1 MAHESEPVAPSHS
14 AQDAAHRAEPVA
26 PRDVCARNAAT
37 AKAAIVAVL
46 LAAVVLLLPPVKTL
60 FAFAGK
66 FAPGFIAVAIVF
78 PAMIICEL
86 LLFKPHRQYFD
97 FTAKRT
103 LGFAAKQRMF
113 LKFFVHLVCL
123 LLLGAFYAAATFI
136 KDTFL
141 ILYCLLFP
149 ILLLLPV
156 IYFWVTEKYGKEDA
170 LDEFVIAGNSL
181 TDWLRTRSL
190 PPEKRAPSPLR
201 NSHTCNLLR
210 TYFVKGF
217 FVPFMTFACCTAWL
231 FWQEK
236 GTMLFSH
243 AWFINPAADAVAVD
257 MGLIYEAL
265 IPLIVAADVTVG
277 TAGYITSTRIMGT
290 HIIRTDPTVLGWIV
304 ALICY
309 PPFDKLFDL
318 GKLLPV
324 ENIWPQDF
332 ARAFPIASIICCI
345 VTLLLWSGYTWATFT
360 FGLRFSNLT
369 NRGTIDFG
377 PYAVIRHPAYAM
389 KTFCWWVTLI
399 PVFVLHQQSL
409 VYAIPALAVITI
421 IYILRAITEER
432 NMSVDPQYLEYKKK
446 VRWRFIPFIW

>member
-1 MAHESEPVAPSHS
+1 MAQETQANTEPVAP
-14 AQDAAHRAEPVA
+14 D
-26 PRDVCARNAAT
+26 DVCRRNAAT
-37 AKAAIVAVL
+37 GKAAFLAVL
-46 LAAVVLLLPPVKTL
+46 IAAAVLLLPQIKSS

-66 FAPGFIAVAIVF
+66 FAPGLIAVAIVF
-78 PAMIICEL
+78 PAMIFCEL
-86 LLFKPHRQYFD
+86 VLFKPYREHFD

-103 LGFAAKQRMF
+103 LGFAEKQRMY
-113 LKFFVHLVCL
+113 LKFVVHLICL
-123 LLLGAFYAAATFI
+123 LLLGTFYLAATFI
-136 KDTFL
+136 KDSFF

-149 ILLLLPV
+149 ILLFFPV
-156 IYFWVTEKYGKEDA
+156 IYFWVTEKYGKDNV
-170 LDEFVIAGNSL
+170 LDEFVIAANSL
-181 TDWLRTRSL
+181 TAWMRTRKM
-190 PPEKRAPSPLR
+190 PPEQRAPSPLS
-201 NSHTCNLLR
+201 NPHTCNLLR

-236 GTMLFSH
+236 ASLLFSH
-243 AWFINPAADAVAVD
+243 ALFANQSIEAMALD

-277 TAGYITSTRIMGT
+277 TAGYITSTRLLGT
-290 HIIRTDPTVLGWIV
+290 HIVRTDPTALGWVV

-324 ENIWPQDF
+324 ETVWPQDF
-332 ARAFPIASIICCI
+332 ARAFPIASIVCCI
-345 VTLLLWSGYTWATFT
+345 ATLLLWSGYTWATYT

-369 NRGTIDFG
+369 ARGTIDFG

-399 PVFVLHQQSL
+399 PVFMLHQQSL
-409 VYAIPALAVITI
+409 IYAIPALAVITI
-421 IYILRAITEER
+421 IYVLRAITEER
-432 NMSVDPQYLEYKKK
+432 NLSVDPRYGEYQKK